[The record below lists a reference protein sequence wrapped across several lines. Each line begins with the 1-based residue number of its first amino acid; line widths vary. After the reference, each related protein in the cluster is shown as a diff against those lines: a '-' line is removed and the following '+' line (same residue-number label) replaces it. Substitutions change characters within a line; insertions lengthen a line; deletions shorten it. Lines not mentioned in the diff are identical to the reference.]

1 MAQQDRD
8 QNVETVKDLIKG
20 IRTCLFTTRSAD
32 GALLS
37 RPMTVQ
43 EADFDGDLWFFA
55 ARDSAKVSQLSA
67 DPQVNLGFAGNGTWV
82 SLRGRAEIVDDIAI
96 KRELADSL
104 TTAWLQAGPEDPS
117 AALIKVVTDGAEYW
131 SSDGTRTALSMLKA
145 RVTGER
151 PHGGQNESLD
161 L

>member
-1 MAQQDRD
+1 MVQQDRD

-20 IRTCLFTTRSAD
+20 ARSCLFTTRAAD
-32 GALLS
+32 GGLVT
-37 RPMTVQ
+37 RPMAVQ
-43 EADFDGDLWFFA
+43 KADFDGDLWFYA
-55 ARDSAKVSQLSA
+55 ARDSDKVTQFRA
-67 DPQVNLGFAGNGTWV
+67 DPNVNLGFSENGTWV
-82 SLRGRAEIVDDIAI
+82 SLRGRAEIVDDLAI

-131 SSDGTRTALSMLKA
+131 SSDGAKTVLSMLRA

-151 PHGGQNESLD
+151 PQGGQNESVD

>member
-1 MAQQDRD
+1 MDQQDRD
-8 QNVETVKDLIKG
+8 QNIETVKDLIKG
-20 IRTCLFTTRSAD
+20 ARSCLFTTRTGD
-32 GALLS
+32 GALVS
-37 RPMTVQ
+37 RPMAVQ

-55 ARDSAKVSQLSA
+55 ARDSDKVAQFSA
-67 DPQVNLGFAGNGTWV
+67 DPNVNLGFSENGTWV
-82 SLRGRAEIVDDIAI
+82 SLRGRAEIVDDLAI
-96 KRELADSL
+96 KRELASSL

-131 SSDGTRTALSMLKA
+131 SGDGAKTVLSMLKA

-151 PHGGQNESLD
+151 PHGGTNESLE

>member
-1 MAQQDRD
+1 MVQQDRD

-20 IRTCLFTTRSAD
+20 ARSCLFTTRAAD
-32 GALLS
+32 GGLVT
-37 RPMTVQ
+37 RPMAVQ
-43 EADFDGDLWFFA
+43 KADFDGDLWFYA
-55 ARDSAKVSQLSA
+55 ARDSDKVTQFSA
-67 DPQVNLGFAGNGTWV
+67 DPNVNLGFSENGTWV
-82 SLRGRAEIVDDIAI
+82 SLRGRAEIVDDLAI

-131 SSDGTRTALSMLKA
+131 SSDGAKTVLSMLRA

-151 PHGGQNESLD
+151 PQGGQNESVD